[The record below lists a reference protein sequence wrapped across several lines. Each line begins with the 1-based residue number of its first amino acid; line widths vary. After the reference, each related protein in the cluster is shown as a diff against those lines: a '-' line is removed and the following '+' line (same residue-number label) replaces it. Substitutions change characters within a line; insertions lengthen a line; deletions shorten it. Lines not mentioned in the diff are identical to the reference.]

1 MIEANRPIGGEASP
15 PIGDDRNSR
24 RVADQAAIAR
34 HLIAVGHADGS
45 SRFFHTRFD
54 RFPQGVDL
62 RREAR
67 PLTTQDSKMT
77 SRKFHMVH
85 SAWSVAVSLAVLGL
99 LSTAAFAQNGRP
111 APRDASPTV
120 VESNDDREAS
130 RETARDRNRARPR
143 DREREADSD
152 NGPNRR
158 PGRSNDMVKLAF
170 NDVGVDEVIPFI
182 VETTGKVVMP
192 VNVQILRGRRIT
204 IVNDEWISR
213 DQALDLLFTAFRLN
227 GVGVIEKEDV
237 IIIDQL
243 DTIITNVDLPV
254 FDATQDILH
263 RTDRGTIII
272 KMFQIENANAEGIG
286 ERVAEV
292 IPDYAR
298 LSIDANSNQIIVM
311 GDIGLC
317 QQVQRLISELD
328 YNYVSVETKTF
339 RLAYADA
346 NEVAD
351 NIFDLFDG
359 GGATVIMPGAQP
371 RQQRGRTQAQRG
383 QAQQQASSTP
393 VATGPIVEMR
403 LTVNIAQNTVTVQS
417 DPEMIEQVST
427 LIDHHWDLPRP
438 TGSAKVYTL
447 EHTDPL
453 KMRDLL
459 RELLTGTGG
468 GGAAG
473 GGRQAARQAGGGG
486 GRSDVAQTIGGIYR
500 IDAYPDSNQLVVLS
514 KTEDNLDFL
523 DHVVESLDQP
533 STVGM
538 PVVVELK
545 HANAVSLTEELN
557 ALLSEAGSGV
567 TLPRPPRGLTA
578 EGIGSAA
585 EGGGGRIG
593 GEDGQRADIQFPWQ
607 AGRQPEGQAPE
618 SSLVGRVRVVPIV
631 RQNAIAVLAPPAHR
645 DAVIDLIEYFDR
657 PGRQVMISAV
667 IAEVVLTDE
676 LSFGLR
682 LSNSDTILGGGNPDF
697 RIGGGLGVDTT
708 RDDIFGSA
716 FTASV
721 LDFNFSVNLAL
732 QALAQKTNVR
742 ILQEPRVFTADNQEA
757 VFFDGQDIPFITNT
771 VITDIGTVNESFE
784 YRAVGVQLNVRPRI
798 TVERDVDLEINLELS
813 SIVPGQ
819 TLFGGFIIDRR
830 TTQTNIIVKNGQTIV
845 LSGILKDSESKI
857 TRKVPLLGDIPLIGE
872 IFTSRENQQTTTEL
886 IAFIT
891 PIVVDNPSENEEN
904 FNVSERENLRRLARP
919 MAEQAKETQNIRDRI
934 VDPRTLIK
942 PSPSLEEALNNHQ
955 DQQDESARPEPAPVP
970 EEDPFDP
977 IQSE

>member
-1 MIEANRPIGGEASP
+1 
-15 PIGDDRNSR
+15 
-24 RVADQAAIAR
+24 
-34 HLIAVGHADGS
+34 
-45 SRFFHTRFD
+45 
-54 RFPQGVDL
+54 
-62 RREAR
+62 
-67 PLTTQDSKMT
+67 MT
-77 SRKFHMVH
+77 SRKFFMAH
-85 SAWSVAVSLAVLGL
+85 SARSAAVSLAVLCF
-99 LSTAAFAQNGRP
+99 LSSGVVAQNGRP

-120 VESNDDREAS
+120 VEDNDAQASGREA
-130 RETARDRNRARPR
+130 ARDRDRMRPR
-143 DREREADSD
+143 DREARND

-254 FDATQDILH
+254 LDATQDILH

-272 KMFQIENANAEGIG
+272 KIFQIENANAEGIG
-286 ERVAEV
+286 ERVEEI

-298 LSIDANSNQIIVM
+298 LSVDANSNQIIVM

-317 QQVQRLISELD
+317 QQVQRLIYELD

-351 NIFDLFDG
+351 NIFELFDG

-383 QAQQQASSTP
+383 QAQQAAGTP

-417 DPEMIEQVST
+417 DPEMIEQVSN
-427 LIDHHWDLPRP
+427 LIEYHWDLPRP
-438 TGSAKVYTL
+438 SGSAKVYTL

-459 RELLTGTGG
+459 RELLTGAGG

-473 GGRQAARQAGGGG
+473 RQGGTRQGGGGGGG

-533 STVGM
+533 STVGI

-557 ALLSEAGSGV
+557 ALLSEAGAGV
-567 TLPRPPRGLTA
+567 TLPRPPRGLSA
-578 EGIGSAA
+578 EGIGSAS

-593 GEDGQRADIQFPWQ
+593 GEEGQRADIQFPWQ
-607 AGRQPEGQAPE
+607 RGRQPEGQAPE

-771 VITDIGTVNESFE
+771 QVTDIGTVNESFE

-845 LSGILKDSESKI
+845 LSGILKDSESQI

-904 FNVSERENLRRLARP
+904 FNVSERENLRRLVRP
-919 MAEQAKETQNIRDRI
+919 MSEQAKETQNIRDRI
-934 VDPRTLIK
+934 VDPRTLIE
-942 PSPSLEEALNNHQ
+942 PSPSLEEALNNHR
-955 DQQDESARPEPAPVP
+955 DERDESGRPEPAPVP
-970 EEDPFDP
+970 EEDPFEP